1 MEELN
6 EVYILSEFKIDDTD
20 EKMKQS
26 IDNFYKLQNKREY
39 YKALYNLENLLLQDG
54 TCEKYNN
61 IFLNFIIDNIKNL
74 IEDIKIKK
82 NEKKTIISL
91 DEQDPINDIEKYDF
105 YYLRDCFDKYEIALN
120 YKQLNILN
128 QKKMKYNESIINK
141 TKDKIIMK
149 NYSDFLNEIKE
160 NKNISS
166 NYIYETINDF
176 NKKIIDKDY
185 KLFNL
190 YDYIDCDNITNGKL
204 FEYLENNMFYL
215 NKYYFPSFENLG
227 IPIGYSNNNNIIY
240 RYLFKIIKDKID
252 EKKDEFLNSKNVI
265 ILVFKSFKEIFY
277 SIKKEN
283 IIDFIKYFIFIF
295 ANVIFD
301 IQDSKNIIQR
311 YKYGNIPIYFK
322 HLCNQFL
329 DNDIIDENIYSIYKK
344 EKLKINKI
352 KNSTQIDIPGIFTQP
367 ISLNIEEYSINTFL
381 YRLDEYGGVIDID
394 ILKNKSQRFLNKNK
408 IYGAYFN
415 DYKDFLKKI
424 CRSNIA
430 EKMQTLHC
438 EFKNYKT
445 FYNNEEILN
454 DLFENRLKFYP
465 FECDGLYGI
474 TDKYMMEV
482 YISSIYILEPGDKN
496 LKIYKKMPIILIIF
510 NMSLN
515 CVIFQHEA
523 LNHYIR
529 AYLYYSNDDKYNN
542 KRKISIN
549 TQKNSFYYP
558 KQKLDDIKEDPIYLN
573 KFIRILTNEELRA
586 LKRKSELN
594 YNMFLDEGGN
604 DTTNAK
610 KSEKKFKKNENDE
623 GYYYERQLFTYPSEP
638 KLTKFNFFQ
647 AIMLL
652 DEDAYNLDPVHFH
665 YCFLKLGNIEN
676 EENKFILI
684 KENFTSLLL
693 KKLLETID
701 ISEMENIKELK
712 FCANRR
718 VDVDDIEDI
727 YFTFERNKIDVMP
740 SFLDKKD

>member
-1 MEELN
+1 MNELN
-6 EVYILSEFKIDDTD
+6 EIYILSEYKIDDAD

-26 IDNFYKLQNKREY
+26 IENFYKLQKKREY

-54 TCEKYNN
+54 TCEKYIN

-82 NEKKTIISL
+82 TEKTKKSIISL
-91 DEQDPINDIEKYDF
+91 DEQDPINDVEKYDF

-120 YKQLNILN
+120 YKQLNILTK
-128 QKKMKYNESIINK
+128 KKMKYNESIIKK
-141 TKDKIIMK
+141 TNDKKIIK
-149 NYSDFLNEIKE
+149 NYSLFLDEIKT

-166 NYIYETINDF
+166 NYIYDTINNF
-176 NKKIIDKDY
+176 NKKIMDIDY

-190 YDYIDCDNITNGKL
+190 YDYIDCDNITNGIL
-204 FEYLENNMFYL
+204 FEYLQNNMFYL

-252 EKKDEFLNSKNVI
+252 EKKDLFLKSKDVI
-265 ILVFKSFKEIFY
+265 ILVFKSFKEIFI

-283 IIDFIKYFIFIF
+283 IIDYIKYFIFIF

-301 IQDSKNIIQR
+301 IQSSINIIQQ
-311 YKYGNIPIYFK
+311 YKFENIPLYFK
-322 HLCNQFL
+322 VLYNQFL
-329 DNDIIDENIYSIYKK
+329 DNDIIDENIYS
-344 EKLKINKI
+344 KLKKTIKIKKI
-352 KNSTQIDIPGIFTQP
+352 KNSTKIEISGIFAEP
-367 ISLNIEEYSINTFL
+367 ITLNNEEYSINSFL
-381 YRLDEYGGVIDID
+381 NKLIEYGGVIDID
-394 ILKNKSQRFLNKNK
+394 ILKNKSQRFINKNK
-408 IYGAYFN
+408 IYGEYFN
-415 DYKDFLKKI
+415 DFKDLLKKI

-430 EKMQTLHC
+430 EKMQNLHC

-465 FECDGLYGI
+465 FECEGLYGI

-482 YISSIYILEPGDKN
+482 YISSIYFLDAKDKN
-496 LKIYKKMPIILIIF
+496 LDLYKEMPIILIIF
-510 NMSLN
+510 NMSFN

-549 TQKNSFYYP
+549 TQKNSLYYP
-558 KQKLDDIKEDPIYLN
+558 KQKLGDIKETPIYLN
-573 KFIRILTNEELRA
+573 KFIRILKNEELRV

-594 YNMFLDEGGN
+594 YNLLDEVGN
-604 DTTNAK
+604 DTNDAK
-610 KSEKKFKKNENDE
+610 KSEKKFKKKENDE
-623 GYYYERQLFTYPSEP
+623 GYYYERQLFTYPSES

-647 AIMLL
+647 AVMLL

-676 EENKFILI
+676 EENNFILI
-684 KENFTSLLL
+684 KENFTSPLL
-693 KKLLETID
+693 KKLLETINT
-701 ISEMENIKELK
+701 SEVEKIKELK
-712 FCANRR
+712 FYSKRSI
-718 VDVDDIEDI
+718 DVDDIEDI
-727 YFTFERNKIDVMP
+727 YFTFERNRTDVMP
-740 SFLDKKD
+740 SSLGKKD